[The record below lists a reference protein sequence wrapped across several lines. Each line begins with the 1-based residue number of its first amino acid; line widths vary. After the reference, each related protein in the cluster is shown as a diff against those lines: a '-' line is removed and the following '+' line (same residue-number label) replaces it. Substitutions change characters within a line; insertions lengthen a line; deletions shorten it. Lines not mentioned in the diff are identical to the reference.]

1 MFPGYKN
8 RIWQSEEVSGIRVVR
23 VWTYITANERFAKR
37 ILDYVSYMI
46 TAVAASPFLRNVDV
60 VIGTSPQ
67 FFTVSAAYLVDVL
80 KRVPWIFELRDL
92 WPESIR
98 AVGAMKESR
107 VLDLLERVEL
117 FLYREAD
124 AIVSVTSAFRETL
137 ERRGIDP
144 GKITVV
150 TNGVDLK
157 RFWPREKDEQLAEE
171 LGLKN
176 KFVAGYIGTHGMAH
190 ALNMILDAASLLSKR
205 PDGDDYR
212 IVFLGDGASKS
223 SLVGRARSERLS
235 NVVFVDSVPKH
246 EVARY
251 WSILDVS
258 IIHLKKTKLFTTVIP
273 SKLFESMGMAIP
285 VLHGVRG
292 ESAGIVTREDVGLL
306 FEPENPVALCDGLVR
321 LREDTKLYAR
331 LRRNGPGAAERFDR
345 KALAAKMLEVV
356 EAVAKEGIAEEYRE

>member
-1 MFPGYKN
+1 
-8 RIWQSEEVSGIRVVR
+8 
-23 VWTYITANERFAKR
+23 
-37 ILDYVSYMI
+37 
-46 TAVAASPFLRNVDV
+46 
-60 VIGTSPQ
+60 
-67 FFTVSAAYLVDVL
+67 
-80 KRVPWIFELRDL
+80 
-92 WPESIR
+92 
-98 AVGAMKESR
+98 

-190 ALNMILDAASLLSKR
+190 ALNTLLDAASLLSKR